1 MVRKFL
7 IVFNKSVFKRRAF

>member
-1 MVRKFL
+1 MVGKFL